1 MKMSQVHDL
10 YKRFH
15 DGRESF
21 DDDPRSGRLS
31 CSTNEAHVKRVRE
44 TVRSDRRKY
53 MDQIASEVGI
63 SLGSFQRMLH
73 DVLNMRRVC
82 QNLVSR
88 LLTLEQKQT
97 QTSISGDLIDMA
109 DRQQIP

>member
-1 MKMSQVHDL
+1 MSQVHDL

-15 DGRESF
+15 GGRETF
-21 DDDPRSGRLS
+21 DDDSRSGCLS
-31 CSTNEAHVKRVRE
+31 WSTNEAHVKRVRE

-53 MDQIASEVGI
+53 VDQIASDVGI
-63 SLGSFQRMLH
+63 SVGSFQIILR

-82 QNLVSR
+82 LNLLSR

-97 QTSISGDLIDMA
+97 QTSISVDLIDMA